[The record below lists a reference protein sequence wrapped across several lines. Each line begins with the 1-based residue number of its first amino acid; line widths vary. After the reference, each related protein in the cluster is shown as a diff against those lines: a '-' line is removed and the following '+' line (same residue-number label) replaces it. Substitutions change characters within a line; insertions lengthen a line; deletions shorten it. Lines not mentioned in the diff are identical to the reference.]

1 VSCYFQ
7 ELPTS
12 QRPHFLLCYSKDL
25 SSYAES
31 HGIILNY
38 NKLVCMT
45 FTAKSAQK
53 HSHPITDIRLS
64 KCKIC

>member
-1 VSCYFQ
+1 
-7 ELPTS
+7 
-12 QRPHFLLCYSKDL
+12 
-25 SSYAES
+25 
-31 HGIILNY
+31 
-38 NKLVCMT
+38 MT